1 MLTYQVVSLVLV
13 QISHWGTPHLLKPWM
28 KNYMT
33 IRVFKWLAL
42 SFLLAKN
49 PPPACI
55 TVNRYF
61 GIKMCAKMTNVFLSG
76 RNVHACLE
84 MEGFWDGEPTFNYPF
99 NCFRFG
105 SEGVAV
111 VRPEDGGGKI
121 FNIIY
126 IYKTLLIKNTCIIVH
141 NAVFQIW

>member
-1 MLTYQVVSLVLV
+1 MSATSIFCKRITVWGLILVSGRQSAAVSWCSYMFLNWFNS
-13 QISHWGTPHLLKPWM
+13 IIWLL
-28 KNYMT
+28 
-33 IRVFKWLAL
+33 
-42 SFLLAKN
+42 FLFESAAKN

-61 GIKMCAKMTNVFLSG
+61 GVKMCAKMTNVFLSG

-84 MEGFWDGEPTFNYPF
+84 MEGFWDDEPAFNYPF

-111 VRPEDGGGKI
+111 VRPEDGGGDDSS
-121 FNIIY
+121 
-126 IYKTLLIKNTCIIVH
+126 TSR
-141 NAVFQIW
+141 